1 MMRLYYL
8 ANVAQS
14 QPNTGNLLIR
24 QMRRTVKL
32 LEYLSPL
39 IRSDTEAIIRN
50 GQFHPLLIPKH
61 YDIDIHFLSRIFD
74 RILYQV
80 RQDIR
85 HMYGSA
91 VRSGISGGKAVE
103 KETFFPAGILVRR
116 TTFSTNSRRLKA
128 EGLRSV
134 SRSSAQTYLSI
145 FPDRRKDYPTR
156 TWSLEGPVP
165 SWLIHPHLPVI
176 QERDE
181 YLQGLYR
188 SPQLMDHRMHEP
200 LTQLVQAH
208 LLPDRTDLETQASQ
222 Q

>member
-1 MMRLYYL
+1 M
-8 ANVAQS
+8 
-14 QPNTGNLLIR
+14 
-24 QMRRTVKL
+24 
-32 LEYLSPL
+32 
-39 IRSDTEAIIRN
+39 SDTEAIIRN

-85 HMYGSA
+85 HMYRIGRQIRHIRGKGRRERDFFPGGDIGQAYHLLHQLTEVKSGRSQERLPL
-91 VRSGISGGKAVE
+91 VRTNHIFQFSQIGGKIIQLEHGVL
-103 KETFFPAGILVRR
+103 KDPFRR
-116 TTFSTNSRRLKA
+116 
-128 EGLRSV
+128 G
-134 SRSSAQTYLSI
+134 
-145 FPDRRKDYPTR
+145 
-156 TWSLEGPVP
+156 
-165 SWLIHPHLPVI
+165 LIHPHLPVI

-188 SPQLMDHRMHEP
+188 SPQLMDHRMHES

-208 LLPDRTDLETQASQ
+208 LLPDRTDLETQTSQ